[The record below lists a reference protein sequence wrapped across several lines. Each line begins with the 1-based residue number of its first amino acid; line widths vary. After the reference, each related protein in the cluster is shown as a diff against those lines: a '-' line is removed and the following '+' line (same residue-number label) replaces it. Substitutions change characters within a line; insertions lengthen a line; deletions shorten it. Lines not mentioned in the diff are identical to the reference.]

1 MPDFNCNARYFL
13 VTYSHVDSL
22 DPFAIV
28 DHFAG
33 LGAEVIVGQERY
45 HETLGTHYHVF
56 ADFGRKFRSRRADI
70 FDVGGFH
77 PNIAPSRGAP
87 EAGYDYA
94 IKDGD
99 VVAGGLD
106 RPSGVVHLNR
116 TAKWHT
122 IERAET
128 RDEFFALCA
137 ELDPERLVCS
147 FGQIQKYADWRY
159 AVEPEPYVGPDGVFD
174 LANYGD
180 LGEWR
185 DNFLFADH
193 HGRSKSLILW
203 GPSRMGKTVWARS
216 LGKHLYF
223 GGIFSARN
231 LGDDGIKFAVFDDI
245 AGGIKFFPR
254 FKDWLGCQMEFM
266 VKELYR
272 DPHLFR
278 WGRPA
283 IWIANSDPRHD
294 MTHDDIVWLEANCI
308 FVEISSAIFHANT
321 E

>member
-1 MPDFNCNARYFL
+1 MTFTCNARYFL
-13 VTYSHVDSL
+13 VTYSHVESL

-28 DHFAG
+28 DHFAS
-33 LGAEVIVGQERY
+33 LGAEIIVSLEQY
-45 HETLGTHYHVF
+45 ISTLGVHYHVF

-70 FDVGGFH
+70 FDVGDFH
-77 PNIAPSRGAP
+77 PNISPSRGTP

-99 VVAGGLD
+99 VVAGGLA
-106 RPSGVVHLNR
+106 RPGGVVAVTR
-116 TAKWHT
+116 QEKWSKIHG
-122 IERAET
+122 AET
-128 RDEFFALCA
+128 RDEFYALCA

-147 FGQIQKYADWRY
+147 FSQIQKYADWRY
-159 AVEPEPYVGPDGVFD
+159 AVEPKPYVTPDGVFN
-174 LANYGD
+174 LADYGD

-185 DNFLFADH
+185 DNFLFTDTP
-193 HGRSKSLILW
+193 GRSKSLILW
-203 GPSRMGKTVWARS
+203 GPTRLGKTVWARS
-216 LGKHLYF
+216 LGSHLYF

-231 LGDDGIKFAVFDDI
+231 LGDDGVRYAVFDDI

-266 VKELYR
+266 VKQMYR

-283 IWIANSDPRHD
+283 IWIANTDPRHD

-308 FVEISSAIFHANT
+308 FVEITSAIFHAST

>member
-1 MPDFNCNARYFL
+1 MPFVCNARYFL
-13 VTYSHVDSL
+13 VTYGHVDTL
-22 DPFAIV
+22 DPFTIV
-28 DHFAG
+28 DFFG
-33 LGAEVIVGQERY
+33 QLGAEVIVGREQY
-45 HETLGTHYHVF
+45 HATLGTHFHVF

-70 FDVGGFH
+70 FDVDGYH
-77 PNIAPSRGAP
+77 PNISPSRGTP

-99 VVAGGLD
+99 VVAGGLA
-106 RPSGVVHLNR
+106 RPSGVGPSGR
-116 TAKWHT
+116 AAKWHS
-122 IERAET
+122 IIDAET
-128 RDEFFALCA
+128 RDEFYSLCE

-159 AVEPEPYVGPDGVFD
+159 RVEPEPYASPNGVFN
-174 LANYGD
+174 LAEYGD
-180 LGEWR
+180 LSE
-185 DNFLFADH
+185 
-193 HGRSKSLILW
+193 SKSLILW

-216 LGKHLYF
+216 LGNHLYF
-223 GGIFSARN
+223 GGIFSARDIN
-231 LGDDGIKFAVFDDI
+231 RDGVEYAIFDDI

-266 VKELYR
+266 VKEMYR

-283 IWIANSDPRHD
+283 IWIANTDPRHD
-294 MTHDDIVWLEANCI
+294 MSHEDVTWLEANCI
-308 FVEISSAIFHANT
+308 FVEIDSAIFHANT